1 MIYVLKASEDFN
13 PPCSCTFSAVLVAT
27 LQENRRK
34 KKSSGKF
41 DRFRTQLLVRASGEK
56 TDPVPSECPH
66 RQTNPPLLWLLAHW
80 YR

>member
-1 MIYVLKASEDFN
+1 MIFVSKASEDFN

-27 LQENRRK
+27 LQENR

-41 DRFRTQLLVRASGEK
+41 DRFLTQLLVRASAEK

-66 RQTNPPLLWLLAHW
+66 RQTNPPPLWFLAHW